1 MDGGGIPIGDE
12 ALRGSRA
19 RYNSAERLSP
29 EYRDAIDATVALLAT
44 YRRRAAP
51 LDIGVR
57 ADDRMAEGLGA
68 MIDALWH
75 DWRALWS
82 EASECLAE
90 ITHSTDRLAAAK
102 RYTEAGLTRELLDA
116 PLWRQAYAKPRG
128 YPGDFVVMNYIYDGR
143 PAGEDAFA
151 QLAHALG
158 VRIGQFVVRRKD
170 FVRRE
175 IETLVAAAEPRAAL
189 RVASLGCGPA
199 REIAEVLARDIRFAG
214 SLTFVLID
222 QDEEALRCAGR
233 GIANT
238 ATKRC
243 AEAQVV
249 VEPRKVSVLRLL
261 RDVDPTD
268 VFGRPN
274 LIYSAGL
281 FDYFNDR
288 TCRILTRRLYAA
300 LPPGGALLLGNM
312 KAGTDMSWPLEFIAD
327 WSLIYRS
334 AERVLSWAE
343 GLDGADIQLRTE
355 ATGYDYMLR
364 LRKPA

>member
-68 MIDALWH
+68 MIDALWL

-102 RYTEAGLTRELLDA
+102 HYTEARLTRELLNA

-128 YPGDFVVMNYIYDGR
+128 YPGDFVVMNYIYDGG

-151 QLAHALG
+151 QLAHALA
-158 VRIGQFVVRRKD
+158 VKIGQFVVRRKD
-170 FVRRE
+170 VVRTE
-175 IETLVAAAEPRAAL
+175 IETLVATCEPHAAL

-214 SLTFVLID
+214 ALTFALID

-238 ATKRC
+238 ATQRC
-243 AEAQVV
+243 AAQVV
-249 VEPRKVSVLRLL
+249 VELRKVSVLRLL
-261 RDVDPTD
+261 RDVDPSD